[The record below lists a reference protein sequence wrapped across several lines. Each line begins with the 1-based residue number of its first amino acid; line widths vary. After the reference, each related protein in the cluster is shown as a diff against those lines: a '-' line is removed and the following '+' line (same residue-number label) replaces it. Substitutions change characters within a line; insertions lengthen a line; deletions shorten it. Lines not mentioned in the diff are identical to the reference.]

1 MIRSRVCL
9 LLAGVLV
16 LASAAACAVVSAP
29 SDTVPVPGSSAADP
43 ASAEWLARGGCHV
56 VAAMSAAPATS
67 AAPSGS
73 PAPST
78 SAAPSGSA
86 AGAGAPI
93 VLTVTGHFAAGRH
106 GPAKLNLGDLDA
118 MTQVECSVDD
128 RLAEGRQVTF
138 RGVLL
143 TDVLASIGAQPSA
156 VLHTAALNDY
166 AVDLPLS
173 DIRQL
178 PVVLATR
185 LDGAPMTVA
194 HYGPLRIIYPTTGY
208 HLDPTTYD
216 PRWIW
221 QLSSIDVS

>member
-1 MIRSRVCL
+1 MILGRAGFAGIMIRSRVCL

-29 SDTVPVPGSSAADP
+29 SDTVPVPGSAAADP

-67 AAPSGS
+67 AAPSH
-73 PAPST
+73 
-78 SAAPSGSA
+78 SA

-93 VLTVTGHFAAGRH
+93 VLTVRGHFAAGRH

-178 PVVLATR
+178 PLVLATR
-185 LDGAPMTVA
+185 LDGAPMSVA